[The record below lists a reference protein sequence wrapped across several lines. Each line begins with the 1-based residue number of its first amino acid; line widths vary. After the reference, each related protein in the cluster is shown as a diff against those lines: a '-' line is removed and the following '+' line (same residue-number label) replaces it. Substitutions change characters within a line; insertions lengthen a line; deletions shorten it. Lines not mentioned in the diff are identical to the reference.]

1 MKKTARFLL
10 VILLTALSLS
20 GFSQE
25 LKCRVSVNATQLQS
39 NNRRLFGLLETEISR
54 FMNGRSWTGRN
65 YSVEERIECSLFLNM
80 SGESGNDFR
89 GTLQIQVERPVFGA
103 TYKTLLLNYVYQLI
117 EFSYIE
123 SETLEYNETTFTSNL
138 ASILAYYAWL
148 IVGLDADTFS
158 PMGGTPWFTKAEAVV
173 ANAQNAREKGWKA
186 FDGSGNRNRYALVQ
200 NLLDSKYRGLRT
212 FLYEYHRSG
221 LDKLSQSVADGRAS
235 ALESVMQLKDVHSSR
250 PDSYMVWIQLLC
262 DAKADEWVNLFSSLS
277 EMEKQTTALMLK
289 QMNPSNISKYDRLTK
304 P

>member
-1 MKKTARFLL
+1 MRKAARFLI
-10 VILLTALSLS
+10 VFMFTALSLS

-103 TYKTLLLNYVYQLI
+103 TYKTLLLNYVDQLI

-123 SETLEYNETTFTSNL
+123 SETLEYNETAFTSNL
-138 ASILAYYAWL
+138 TSILAYYAWL

-186 FDGSGNRNRYALVQ
+186 FDGSGNRNRYALIQ
-200 NLLDSKYRGLRT
+200 NLLDSKYRGVRT

>member
-1 MKKTARFLL
+1 MRKAARFLL
-10 VILLTALSLS
+10 VLLFTALSLS

-103 TYKTLLLNYVYQLI
+103 TYKTLLLNYVDQLI

>member
-103 TYKTLLLNYVYQLI
+103 TYKTLLLNYVDQLI